1 MDDKDLKKILPKEE
15 YNQYI
20 KDSEESRKRV
30 EKSSEELRE
39 EVGQFTL
46 MRLFFIFLVGFLAW
60 LFNVK

>member
-1 MDDKDLKKILPKEE
+1 MTEGSKKYKEDLKKILPKEE

-39 EVGQFTL
+39 EVGRF
-46 MRLFFIFLVGFLAW
+46 
-60 LFNVK
+60 